1 MSDDVTSEESPLDSF
16 RGPEAPVTTY
26 MADTIVTIDAT
37 ATMREVASLIAD
49 ASIGCVVVGTR
60 DDVQAVISER
70 DVVRVVAGGGDLDTT
85 TAGEVGSRNLV
96 WASVDDTIGA
106 VAEEMMEDYVRHV
119 LVRDGGRL
127 AGIVSM
133 RDVIAAY
140 TI

>member
-1 MSDDVTSEESPLDSF
+1 
-16 RGPEAPVTTY
+16 
-26 MADTIVTIDAT
+26 
-37 ATMREVASLIAD
+37 
-49 ASIGCVVVGTR
+49 VVVGTR